1 MIGKIGF
8 MPLTTHHSKIMDF
21 IGKPNRRTDFVHFG
35 TKRRV
40 SASSIEWHLR
50 ILSLGFEIFE
60 ETAIYTQKTTIF
72 EYLSEKHYFDYE
84 NAT

>member
-1 MIGKIGF
+1 MVKLNRC
-8 MPLTTHHSKIMDF
+8 PDF
-21 IGKPNRRTDFVHFG
+21 LHFG

-72 EYLSEKHYFDYE
+72 EYLSEKQYFDYE

>member
-1 MIGKIGF
+1 
-8 MPLTTHHSKIMDF
+8 MDF

-60 ETAIYTQKTTIF
+60 KTAIYTQKTIIF
-72 EYLSEKHYFDYE
+72 EYLSEKQYFDWE
-84 NAT
+84 NET